1 MILSAKVHRF
11 GDNINTD
18 YIISSRNK
26 AKSLDLDELARHVF
40 EDIDPGFLDRFR
52 PGDAIVAGENF
63 GCGSSRET
71 APAILQR
78 IGVSA
83 VIAKSFARIYFRN
96 SVNIALPALICN
108 TDEVEDGAELEIDP
122 GSGRV
127 EDRSH
132 GLTLTCEPY
141 PPFML
146 RIIKDGG
153 LAAHL
158 RLHGTYQTED
168 LDG

>member
-1 MILSAKVHRF
+1 MILMAKVHRF
-11 GDNINTD
+11 GDDVNTD

-40 EDIDPGFLDRFR
+40 EDVDPDFLERFR

-63 GCGSSRET
+63 GCGSSREA
-71 APAILQR
+71 APRVLQK

-83 VIAKSFARIYFRN
+83 VVAKSFARIYFRN
-96 SVNIALPALICN
+96 SVNIALPALICD
-108 TDEVEDGAELEIDP
+108 TDGIEDGAELMIDP
-122 GSGRV
+122 RAGRI
-127 EDRSH
+127 EDRS
-132 GLTLTCEPY
+132 GDRTLICEPY

-146 RIIKDGG
+146 RIMQDGG

-158 RLHGTYQTED
+158 RKHGTYRMD
-168 LDG
+168 GLDG